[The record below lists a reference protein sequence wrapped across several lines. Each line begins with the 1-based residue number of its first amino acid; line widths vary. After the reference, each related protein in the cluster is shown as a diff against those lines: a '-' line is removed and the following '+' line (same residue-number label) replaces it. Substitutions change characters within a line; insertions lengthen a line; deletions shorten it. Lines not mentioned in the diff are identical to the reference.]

1 MSKLYAQKLGRKE
14 EIPCGYAFMPKK
26 RGRERG

>member
-1 MSKLYAQKLGRKE
+1 MNIFYAQKLGRKE
-14 EIPCGYAFMPKK
+14 VIPCGYPFMPKK